1 MTSVPPPTPTILS
14 FIYSSLCIPVF
25 SDMEEINRYFSC
37 MGGDVVLHRMYDF
50 EYCRDFGLNLL
61 INPSS
66 KSIMVEVDDFTDKKR
81 IAFFHM
87 S

>member
-1 MTSVPPPTPTILS
+1 MEENYLIGTSNDN
-14 FIYSSLCIPVF
+14 IPVF

-81 IAFFHM
+81 IAFFQ
-87 S
+87 